1 MTWGSFSPPPAKA
14 ATTDDMSDTTQDL
27 HRALLRAAKAAI
39 AAWER
44 WLNSHTPQP

>member
-1 MTWGSFSPPPAKA
+1 MTMN
-14 ATTDDMSDTTQDL
+14 DHTQEL

-44 WLNSHTPQP
+44 WLTSKTAQQ

>member
-1 MTWGSFSPPPAKA
+1 MPEP
-14 ATTDDMSDTTQDL
+14 TQEL

-44 WLNSHTPQP
+44 WLNNRTTAPPK

>member
-1 MTWGSFSPPPAKA
+1 
-14 ATTDDMSDTTQDL
+14 MSEHTHEL

-44 WLNSHTPQP
+44 WLSSKSAPQ

>member
-1 MTWGSFSPPPAKA
+1 MLTEPA
-14 ATTDDMSDTTQDL
+14 QEL

-44 WLNSHTPQP
+44 WLASRTAPPP

>member
-1 MTWGSFSPPPAKA
+1 MN
-14 ATTDDMSDTTQDL
+14 MSEPTQEL

-44 WLNSHTPQP
+44 WLASKTAQQ

>member
-1 MTWGSFSPPPAKA
+1 MN
-14 ATTDDMSDTTQDL
+14 MSESTQKL

-44 WLNSHTPQP
+44 WLTTQTAQQ

>member
-1 MTWGSFSPPPAKA
+1 MN
-14 ATTDDMSDTTQDL
+14 MSEPTHEL

-44 WLNSHTPQP
+44 WLTTKTAPPQ

>member
-1 MTWGSFSPPPAKA
+1 
-14 ATTDDMSDTTQDL
+14 MSETTQDL

-44 WLNSHTPQP
+44 WLSSHTTPQP